1 MVALE
6 VDEFSLSDQCL
17 QLAHTPAAFL
27 RGRQGAR
34 TPRLPWERPAW
45 AGSHCSL
52 RPTGQA
58 AGCEGP
64 GLTEQ
69 RTRLPRQSRPGAGAD
84 EATCAATPG
93 ASVVPSPGCSS
104 GTRTSSRG
112 CERRPGLR
120 PRPPPPPSPSEH
132 PWVPSTRAAP
142 VSPTKVL
149 PGRTQEAVT
158 RPGTGEGVPAAGL
171 GAGAGHP
178 HTEAWCGP
186 RQASRFFLRPAGPD
200 GAQVHVRNWRSKGH
214 LAPLMRLTKFPEIPV
229 SLERNTEVFRHPL
242 L

>member
-1 MVALE
+1 MN
-6 VDEFSLSDQCL
+6 EFSLSDQCL

-27 RGRQGAR
+27 RGCQGAW
-34 TPRLPWERPAW
+34 TPCLPWERPAW
-45 AGSHCSL
+45 AEGRCSL

-69 RTRLPRQSRPGAGAD
+69 HARLPRQSRPGVGAD
-84 EATCAATPG
+84 EAACATTPG

-104 GTRTSSRG
+104 GTRTSSCG
-112 CERRPGLR
+112 CERRPGLC
-120 PRPPPPPSPSEH
+120 PCPPPPPSPSER
-132 PWVPSTRAAP
+132 PWVPSTCSAP

-158 RPGTGEGVPAAGL
+158 RPGRGEGVPAAGL

-178 HTEAWCGP
+178 HTVAWCGP

-200 GAQVHVRNWRSKGH
+200 GKGQKQRLVR
-214 LAPLMRLTKFPEIPV
+214 T
-229 SLERNTEVFRHPL
+229 SLPGSDGPHSGGGNSSHTARPTWS
-242 L
+242 